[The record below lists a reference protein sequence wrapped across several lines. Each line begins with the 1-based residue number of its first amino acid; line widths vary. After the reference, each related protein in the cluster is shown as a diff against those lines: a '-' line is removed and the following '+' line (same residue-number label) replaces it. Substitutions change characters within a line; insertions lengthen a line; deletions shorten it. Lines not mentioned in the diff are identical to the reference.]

1 MPQTEG
7 YMLETQDCKGIGR
20 LVPVIDAGRC
30 EAKEDCVRV
39 CPYDVFSVRKL
50 TDGERRSLG
59 LLARFKVFVHGGKQ
73 AFVTRADDCHGC
85 GLCVSA
91 CPEKAIKLRA
101 L

>member
-1 MPQTEG
+1 MP
-7 YMLETQDCKGIGR
+7 DDPACKGTGR
-20 LVPVIDAGRC
+20 LVPVIDPSRC

-50 TDGERRSLG
+50 SDHERAALG

-73 AFVTRADDCHGC
+73 AFVTRPDACHAC

-91 CPEKAIKLRA
+91 CPERAIKLRA
-101 L
+101 TA

>member
-1 MPQTEG
+1 MPETTE
-7 YMLETQDCKGIGR
+7 CKGSAR
-20 LVPVIDAGRC
+20 LVPVIDANRC

-50 TDGERRSLG
+50 TDSERSALR

-73 AFVTRADDCHGC
+73 AFVTRPDDCHAC
-85 GLCVSA
+85 GQCVTA

-101 L
+101 V